1 MKRRTV
7 FILLAVFLQIGV
19 VAAMALSREW
29 IIAYGAS
36 YTLQTA
42 PVDPRDI
49 FRGDYVRLDY
59 LFSSVAP
66 AKLEP
71 AIIAQGLRKGQKVY
85 LALEQDING
94 IHHGGRLYRQPP
106 QEQPWL
112 AGRVR
117 YDWPYRG
124 YADRPASARQ
134 KVTLSPV
141 AVKYGIE
148 QYYLEQGSGLAIEER
163 RGGRN
168 DFQLPMLIHV
178 RVSASGEAVIE
189 RYSWADIAVQTEV
202 QRAPEREAEGQLAS
216 AVMLMSLQNRSES
229 VLTLPLQRGNCS
241 FTLIGAQQAPEDA
254 TAFAHER
261 TECLDAPL
269 EPVTLAPGEVHAVS
283 FDLNRPH
290 WQVMFGGKP
299 TPMGRLSWN
308 YRYRIVYTGEPLPGV
323 KGAILSRAF
332 HGRGNVD

>member
-1 MKRRTV
+1 MKLRPV
-7 FILLAVFLQIGV
+7 LIGLAVAFQIGV
-19 VAAMALSREW
+19 VAAMVLSREW
-29 IIAYGAS
+29 ILAYGTP
-36 YTLQTA
+36 YTFQTA
-42 PVDPRDI
+42 PIDPRDI

-59 LFSSVAP
+59 LFSNVAV
-66 AKLEP
+66 AQLEP
-71 AIIAQGLRKGQKVY
+71 AIIEQGLRKGRKVY

-106 QEQPWL
+106 AGQPWL

-124 YADRPASARQ
+124 YRRLPPERRAEITPG
-134 KVTLSPV
+134 PV

-168 DFQLPMLIHV
+168 DYQLPMLIHA
-178 RVSASGEAVIE
+178 RVSASGEAVIHS
-189 RYSWADIAVQTEV
+189 YSWADIAVKTEV
-202 QRAPEREAEGQLAS
+202 LRTPEREAEVQQAS
-216 AVMLMSLQNRSES
+216 AVIQMSLQNRGES
-229 VLTLPLQRGNCS
+229 VVTLPLRRGNCS
-241 FTLIGAQQAPEDA
+241 FTLIGAQRAPEDA
-254 TAFAHER
+254 TRFAAER
-261 TECLDAPL
+261 TVCMDAPL
-269 EPVTLAPGEVHAVS
+269 EPVTLAPGEVHAVR

-290 WQVMFGGKP
+290 WQVIFGDKP

-308 YRYRIVYTGEPLPGV
+308 YRYRIVYRGEPLPGV

-332 HGRGNVD
+332 HGRGNID